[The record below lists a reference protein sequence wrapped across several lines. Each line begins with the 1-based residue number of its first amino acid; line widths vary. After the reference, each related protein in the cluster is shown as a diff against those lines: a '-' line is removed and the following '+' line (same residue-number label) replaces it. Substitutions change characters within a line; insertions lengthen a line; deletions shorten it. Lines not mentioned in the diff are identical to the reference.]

1 MSIPTIT
8 SITPTQGPT
17 LGDFSVGIVGTN
29 FRMPSLGVTQGNTVA
44 VTVDGKEVDAQVFDA
59 TFIVILMPE
68 HDTGKV
74 DIVVQNLD
82 DDGAPIAGEVA
93 TFSQGFTYLMPIM
106 TTDNEGDLARVVRVL
121 IREIK
126 KKFMAAEVTYAV
138 STDYDEV
145 TGDELHVTKFAK
157 LPGIS
162 LMGPDLVENR
172 FYSINDQPSISDP
185 ASQLDEENN
194 PIGFVTTRVPYTVDL
209 LFVLIAASD
218 NKSELLN
225 MMANFTMF
233 MHHTKFL
240 VMDRDADDPS
250 KGSVKYE
257 MDFQP
262 EGHPRAAMSANNS
275 NVRSFEA
282 KIVIRGFDIEAVSG
296 VEAGSTAGVPNQAI
310 VSRGNTSD
318 GVQLDT
324 PTQLQLAS
332 RVGPS
337 PGQ

>member
-1 MSIPTIT
+1 MAIPTIA

-17 LGDFSVGIVGTN
+17 LGDFSVGIVGTG
-29 FRMPSLGVTQGNTVA
+29 FRMPTLGVTHGNTVA
-44 VTVDGKEVDAQVFDA
+44 VTVDGEAVEAQVFDS
-59 TFIVILMPE
+59 TFVVILMPE
-68 HDTGKV
+68 HASGPI
-74 DIVVQNLD
+74 DIVVKNLD
-82 DDGAPIAGEVA
+82 DNGAPIAGEVV
-93 TFSQGFTYLMPIM
+93 TLSQGFTYLMPIM
-106 TTDNEGDLARVVRVL
+106 TTDNEGDLARVVRIL

-138 STDYDEV
+138 STDYDEE

-185 ASQLDEENN
+185 ASLLDEENN

-209 LFVLIAASD
+209 LFSLIAASD

-233 MHHTKFL
+233 MHHTKYL
-240 VMDRDADDPS
+240 VMDRDANDPS
-250 KGSVKYE
+250 KGTVRYE

-262 EGHPRAAMSANNS
+262 DGHPRGTMGANNS
-275 NVRSFEA
+275 NVRSFES
-282 KIVIRGFDIEAVSG
+282 KIVVRGFDIEAVSG
-296 VEAGSTAGVPNQAI
+296 VSSGTTAGVPNHAI